1 MKGGRERKG
10 GRKGGRK
17 GEREERRELS
27 KGRRP
32 GGGGSCGG
40 VGDQG

>member
-17 GEREERRELS
+17 GERKERRELS

-32 GGGGSCGG
+32 GGG
-40 VGDQG
+40 DQGEEGVEQG